1 MDIDRAE
8 LYVQWSDVAG
18 QEARLEQV
26 LRAIPG
32 VASLD
37 LIRPDNNTV
46 EARVRI
52 AFDPGRTNPVVIEE
66 ALAREGFTVLSAG
79 ERPSG
84 SGRAS

>member
-1 MDIDRAE
+1 MDIDRVE
-8 LYVQWSDVAG
+8 LWVQWNDVAG
-18 QEARLEQV
+18 REARLEQV

-37 LIRPDNNTV
+37 LIRPDHDTV

-66 ALAREGFTVLSAG
+66 MLAREGFTVLSAG
-79 ERPSG
+79 ERPAG
-84 SGRAS
+84 RGRAS

>member
-8 LYVQWSDVAG
+8 VYVQWSDVAG
-18 QEARLEQV
+18 REARLEQV

-32 VASLD
+32 VASLE
-37 LIRPDNNTV
+37 LIRPAESAL

-66 ALAREGFTVLSAG
+66 KLAGEGFTVLSAG
-79 ERPSG
+79 ERA
-84 SGRAS
+84 ASTNRPD